1 MKSADEI
8 RMEFNAIELP
18 ANQQTRIRHTQ
29 RGLANYI
36 LSAIVDTMS
45 TPTQPVIVA
54 DHLSKS
60 YGAVE
65 AVKDLSFSVNPGQV
79 VGLLGPNGAGK
90 TTLVNMLSTLL
101 SIDSGSASVA
111 GYDVATQPDSVRQLI
126 GLAGQSAA
134 IDEKLTA
141 RENLELFGRLYKI
154 PRAERTQRI
163 EQLIDR
169 FDMGEFADRVAET
182 YSGGQRRRLDVVA
195 ALVSDPPALFLDEPT
210 TGLDPRSRAE
220 LWAAVEQ
227 LASRGT
233 AIVLTTQYL
242 DEADRLADE
251 ILIIDRGTV
260 IASGTP
266 ETLKRS
272 LKQDV
277 LEVHIGTEHLADARE
292 VAGDPPG
299 LTVDPDTGSL
309 GVPVGE
315 DVGRSLD
322 LLRRLQDGGI
332 PISDFQ
338 LRRPTL
344 DDVFMS
350 LTGSPA
356 TQEEVSA

>member
-1 MKSADEI
+1 
-8 RMEFNAIELP
+8 
-18 ANQQTRIRHTQ
+18 
-29 RGLANYI
+29 
-36 LSAIVDTMS
+36 MS
-45 TPTQPVIVA
+45 ITSTTIIQA
-54 DHLSKS
+54 KHLRKS
-60 YGAVE
+60 YGDVAAVR
-65 AVKDLSFSVNPGQV
+65 DLSFTVKAGQV

-101 SIDSGSASVA
+101 SIDGGSASVA
-111 GYDVATQPDSVRQLI
+111 GYDVATQPDAVRQLI

-154 PRAERTQRI
+154 PRVERQQRI
-163 EQLIDR
+163 EQLIER
-169 FDMGEFADRVAET
+169 FDMTEFADRVAET

-195 ALVSDPPALFLDEPT
+195 ALVSNPPALFLDEPT

-251 ILIIDRGTV
+251 ILIIDRGSV

-266 ETLKRS
+266 ESLKRN
-272 LKQDV
+272 LERDV
-277 LEVHIGTEHLADARE
+277 LEIHVGIEDLDAACGLIGE
-292 VAGDPPG
+292 VPG
-299 LTVDPDTGSL
+299 LAVDRDAGSI
-309 GVPVGE
+309 GIPVGE
-315 DVGRSLD
+315 EVDRSLD
-322 LLRRLQDGGI
+322 MLRQLQDGGI
-332 PISDFQ
+332 SILDFQ

-356 TQEEVSA
+356 TPEEVSA